1 MHGFMSKRQK
11 EGFVLHES
19 MCVELFCYVTYHF
32 LQLQLEERAKR
43 HRPWTHTDW
52 LSSHPSKGIRGT
64 DGAVL
69 YPEENEGDLSLQGR

>member
-1 MHGFMSKRQK
+1 
-11 EGFVLHES
+11 